1 MSQNTQKGDFYSL
14 IQNSIPYMG
23 NASILNRSCKMDV
36 QLPDLFILFATKT
49 IGDTICVVQKL
60 KCIQA

>member
-23 NASILNRSCKMDV
+23 NASSLNKSRKMDV
-36 QLPDLFILFATKT
+36 HLSDLFKLFATKT
-49 IGDTICVVQKL
+49 IRGTTCVVQKL
-60 KCIQA
+60 KCT